1 MVEVDANT
9 DLVHLTRSMQH
20 DKAADPQVSPP
31 PPPPSMD
38 DFASAFSQ
46 GVAAASQQPVETT
59 LSTSSIQVPVS
70 STESHPSAD
79 NFRQTRLFVTLGLVL
94 LLIIVWIFQ
103 NRKHG

>member
-46 GVAAASQQPVETT
+46 GVAAASQQPVDTT
-59 LSTSSIQVPVS
+59 SSSSSIQVPVS
-70 STESHPSAD
+70 NAESPQSAD
-79 NFRQTRLFVTLGLVL
+79 NFRQTRLIVTLGLVI